1 MSKFNEHDVV
11 EWLKLRRAHCLRLA
25 ATKMGDD
32 RRGWE
37 EDAEYF
43 RQAVMLILG
52 ITDQDVAETM
62 PEKYPN

>member
-1 MSKFNEHDVV
+1 MSEHEVV
-11 EWLKLRRAHCLRLA
+11 EWLKDRRANCLLLA
-25 ATKMGDD
+25 ATKTGDD

-52 ITDQDVAETM
+52 ITDQDIYETM
-62 PEKYPN
+62 PPSRPC